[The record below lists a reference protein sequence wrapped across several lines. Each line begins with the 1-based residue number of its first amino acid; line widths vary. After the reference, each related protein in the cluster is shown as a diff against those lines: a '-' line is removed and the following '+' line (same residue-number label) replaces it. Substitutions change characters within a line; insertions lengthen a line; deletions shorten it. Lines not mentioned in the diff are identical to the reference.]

1 MTFFQCLKKEYMKRA
16 MEFLTCIPPWMTS
29 KKDQWCNNLIN
40 TTSEN
45 KRKISNRLD
54 TVMKGKASRGECLP
68 ICKSVWYKTT
78 KNGHDE
84 REDRYGLYVEFRQK
98 VILTSNHLSI
108 EPMTLLTRIGGIIG
122 VGKEFFWVIISVS
135 SLLFMM
141 RKHTRSWIWVYFTQK
156 VFPKCWYNY
165 KEKF

>member
-1 MTFFQCLKKEYMKRA
+1 MIGFFLFMWQFLVITFFQCLKKEYMKRA

-68 ICKSVWYKTT
+68 ICNSVWYKTT

-122 VGKEFFWVIISVS
+122 VGKEFFWIIISMS
-135 SLLFMM
+135 SFLLMF
-141 RKHTRSWIWVYFTQK
+141 KKINSLCK
-156 VFPKCWYNY
+156 
-165 KEKF
+165 

>member
-1 MTFFQCLKKEYMKRA
+1 MKRA
-16 MEFLTCIPPWMTS
+16 MEFLFCIPPWMTS

-108 EPMTLLTRIGGIIG
+108 EPMTLLTRIGGIVG

-141 RKHTRSWIWVYFTQK
+141 RKHTRSWI
-156 VFPKCWYNY
+156 
-165 KEKF
+165 